1 MWQMNEQLKREEEDL
16 CGKRGLEPNSER
28 QTFEVE
34 VPAKFR
40 EQYEEVV
47 RPLHQSDMQQQRRN
61 MPNNPMGQ
69 DGRGSRLAP
78 AVEKRLQAYNTLNRF
93 LSAFIDHSL
102 RDLDYLVRD
111 KLLFERILNMELKD
125 LPPPEKAIFY
135 NDDGRSF
142 NSILFY
148 GNEWTLML
156 FDLLTFAAMD
166 LIYPDYVLA
175 GIMSY
180 VLSKIV
186 MLLRNKLGRSNLTR
200 KTLVDERFL
209 I

>member
-1 MWQMNEQLKREEEDL
+1 MDL
-16 CGKRGLEPNSER
+16 SRICLSSP
-28 QTFEVE
+28 
-34 VPAKFR
+34 
-40 EQYEEVV
+40 
-47 RPLHQSDMQQQRRN
+47 
-61 MPNNPMGQ
+61 GQ

-78 AVEKRLQAYNTLNRF
+78 AVEKRLQAYNALNRF
-93 LSAFIDHSL
+93 LSAFIDHAL

-135 NDDGRSF
+135 NDDGHSF

-148 GNEWTLML
+148 GHEWTLML

-166 LIYPDYVLA
+166 FIYPDYVLA

-180 VLSKIV
+180 LLSKIV

>member
-1 MWQMNEQLKREEEDL
+1 MTTQ
-16 CGKRGLEPNSER
+16 G
-28 QTFEVE
+28 T
-34 VPAKFR
+34 
-40 EQYEEVV
+40 
-47 RPLHQSDMQQQRRN
+47 RPYNTGISLIYFFFFS
-61 MPNNPMGQ
+61 PGQ

-78 AVEKRLQAYNTLNRF
+78 AVEKRLQAYNALNRF

-148 GNEWTLML
+148 GNEWTLMF

-180 VLSKIV
+180 ILSKIV
-186 MLLRNKLGRSNLTR
+186 LLLRNKLGRSNLTR